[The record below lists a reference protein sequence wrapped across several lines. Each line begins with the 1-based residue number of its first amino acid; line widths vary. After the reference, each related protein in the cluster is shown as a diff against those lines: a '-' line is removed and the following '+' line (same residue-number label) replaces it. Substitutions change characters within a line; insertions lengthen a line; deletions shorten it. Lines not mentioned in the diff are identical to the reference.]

1 MGIMFFFNQKSFNF
15 APKMKRMLNMKPQMN
30 NEIFYFDRP
39 DFHPYLG
46 KLYIPR
52 NMLMLFIEQGTAQIS
67 INNELYTMDVDH
79 MFLLHSRSELILK
92 ETSPDFR
99 CVVIGVPSV
108 LRETASLQMDISF
121 IFLLMKKPCWQLE
134 GNMRKMAVSFY
145 TMFEYVNTDLHSD
158 AKTDLI
164 TSLFTFF
171 MSVIYENTKY
181 ALPTE
186 KPIKSMSKH
195 SLISRFGK
203 LLHVHIREDHR
214 VSYYAD
220 QLFVTPK
227 YLTQVVKSTIGIT
240 PKDIIDRMLA
250 IESLQLLKHTNHTI
264 QQISGL
270 LGFPDQS
277 YFGRFFK
284 RMFAISPIQF
294 RQNPD
299 MEVVMRLE
307 QSLLEKYPEMERLF
321 KVKSIINEQET

>member
-1 MGIMFFFNQKSFNF
+1 
-15 APKMKRMLNMKPQMN
+15 MKTQTT
-30 NEIFYFDRP
+30 NEIFYFERP
-39 DFHPYLG
+39 DYHPYLG
-46 KLYIPR
+46 KLYILR
-52 NMLMLFIEQGTAQIS
+52 NMMMLFIEQGTGAIS
-67 INNELYTMDVDH
+67 INNELHPMDADH
-79 MFLLHSRSELILK
+79 MFFLHSRSEVMLIDA
-92 ETSPDFR
+92 TPDFK

-108 LRETASLQMDISF
+108 LTQSASLQMDISF
-121 IFLLMKKPCWQLE
+121 IFLLMKKPCWALE
-134 GNMRKMAVSFY
+134 GNMRKMAESFY
-145 TMFEYVNTDLHSD
+145 TMFEYISTDLQSD

-171 MSVIYENTKY
+171 MSVIYETTKHT
-181 ALPTE
+181 LPSE
-186 KPIKSMSKH
+186 KPKTSMTKH

-203 LLHVHIREDHR
+203 LLRVHIREDHR

-240 PKDIIDRMLA
+240 PKDIIDRLLA
-250 IESLQLLKHTNHTI
+250 LESLQLLKHTNHTI
-264 QQISGL
+264 QQISGQ

-299 MEVVMRLE
+299 MEVMMRLE
-307 QSLLEKYPEMERLF
+307 KSLFEKYPELEKF
-321 KVKSIINEQET
+321 YQVNPITNESES

>member
-1 MGIMFFFNQKSFNF
+1 
-15 APKMKRMLNMKPQMN
+15 MKTQTA
-30 NEIFYFDRP
+30 NEIFYFERP
-39 DFHPYLG
+39 DYHPYLG

-52 NMLMLFIEQGTAQIS
+52 NMMMLFIEQGTGAIS
-67 INNELYTMDVDH
+67 INNEFHPMDADH
-79 MFLLHSRSELILK
+79 MFFLHSRSEVMLIDA
-92 ETSPDFR
+92 TPDFK

-108 LRETASLQMDISF
+108 LTQSASLQMDISF
-121 IFLLMKKPCWQLE
+121 IFLLMKKPCWELE
-134 GNMRKMAVSFY
+134 GNMRKMAESFY
-145 TMFEYVNTDLHSD
+145 TMFEYISNDLQSD

-171 MSVIYENTKY
+171 MSVIYESTKHT
-181 ALPTE
+181 LPSE
-186 KPIKSMSKH
+186 KPKTSMTKH

-203 LLHVHIREDHR
+203 LLRVHIREDHR

-250 IESLQLLKHTNHTI
+250 LESLQLLKHTNHTI
-264 QQISGL
+264 QQISGQ

-284 RMFAISPIQF
+284 RMFNISPIQF

-299 MEVVMRLE
+299 MEVMMRLE
-307 QSLLEKYPEMERLF
+307 QSLIEKYPEIEKF
-321 KVKSIINEQET
+321 YSVKSVTNAPEN

>member
-1 MGIMFFFNQKSFNF
+1 
-15 APKMKRMLNMKPQMN
+15 MKTQTA
-30 NEIFYFDRP
+30 NEIFYFERP
-39 DFHPYLG
+39 DYHPYLG

-52 NMLMLFIEQGTAQIS
+52 NMMMLFIEQGTGAIS
-67 INNELYTMDVDH
+67 INNEFHPMDADH
-79 MFLLHSRSELILK
+79 MFFLHSRSEVMLIDA
-92 ETSPDFR
+92 TPDFK

-108 LRETASLQMDISF
+108 LTQSASLQMDISF
-121 IFLLMKKPCWQLE
+121 IFLLMKKPCWALE
-134 GNMRKMAVSFY
+134 GNMRKMAESFY
-145 TMFEYVNTDLHSD
+145 TMFEYISTDLQSD

-171 MSVIYENTKY
+171 MSVIYETTKHT
-181 ALPTE
+181 LPSE
-186 KPIKSMSKH
+186 KPKTSMTKH

-203 LLHVHIREDHR
+203 LLRVHIREDHR

-250 IESLQLLKHTNHTI
+250 LESLQLLKHTNHTI
-264 QQISGL
+264 QQISGQ

-284 RMFAISPIQF
+284 RMFNISPIQF

-299 MEVVMRLE
+299 MEVMMRLE
-307 QSLLEKYPEMERLF
+307 QSLIEKYPEIEKF
-321 KVKSIINEQET
+321 YSVKSVTNAPEN

>member
-1 MGIMFFFNQKSFNF
+1 
-15 APKMKRMLNMKPQMN
+15 MKTQTA
-30 NEIFYFDRP
+30 NEIFYFERP
-39 DFHPYLG
+39 DYHPYLG

-52 NMLMLFIEQGTAQIS
+52 NMMMLFIEQGTGAIS
-67 INNELYTMDVDH
+67 INNELHPMDADH
-79 MFLLHSRSELILK
+79 MFFLHSRSEVMLIDA
-92 ETSPDFR
+92 TPDFK

-108 LRETASLQMDISF
+108 LTQSASLQMDISF
-121 IFLLMKKPCWQLE
+121 IFLLMKKPCWELE
-134 GNMRKMAVSFY
+134 GNMRKMAESFY
-145 TMFEYVNTDLHSD
+145 TMFEYISNDLQSD

-171 MSVIYENTKY
+171 MSVIYESTKHT
-181 ALPTE
+181 LPSE
-186 KPIKSMSKH
+186 KPKTSMTKH

-203 LLHVHIREDHR
+203 LLRVHIREDHR

-250 IESLQLLKHTNHTI
+250 LESLQLLKHTNHTI
-264 QQISGL
+264 QQISGQ

-284 RMFAISPIQF
+284 RMFNISPIQF

-299 MEVVMRLE
+299 MEVMMRLE
-307 QSLLEKYPEMERLF
+307 QSLIEKYPEIEKF
-321 KVKSIINEQET
+321 YSVKSVTNAPEN

>member
-1 MGIMFFFNQKSFNF
+1 
-15 APKMKRMLNMKPQMN
+15 MKTQTA
-30 NEIFYFDRP
+30 NEIFYFERP
-39 DFHPYLG
+39 DYHPYLG

-52 NMLMLFIEQGTAQIS
+52 NMMMLFIEQGTGAIS
-67 INNELYTMDVDH
+67 INNVLHPMDADH
-79 MFLLHSRSELILK
+79 MFFLHSRSEVMLIDA
-92 ETSPDFR
+92 TPDFK

-108 LRETASLQMDISF
+108 LTQSASLQMDISF
-121 IFLLMKKPCWQLE
+121 IFLLMKKPCWELE
-134 GNMRKMAVSFY
+134 GNMRKMAESFY
-145 TMFEYVNTDLHSD
+145 TMFEYISNDLQSD

-171 MSVIYENTKY
+171 MSVIYESTKHT
-181 ALPTE
+181 LPSE
-186 KPIKSMSKH
+186 KPKTSMTKH

-203 LLHVHIREDHR
+203 LLRVHIREDHR

-250 IESLQLLKHTNHTI
+250 LESLQLLKHTNHTI
-264 QQISGL
+264 QQISGQ

-284 RMFAISPIQF
+284 RMFNISPIQF

-299 MEVVMRLE
+299 MEVMMRLE
-307 QSLLEKYPEMERLF
+307 QSLIEKYPEIEKF
-321 KVKSIINEQET
+321 YSVKSVTNAPEN

>member
-1 MGIMFFFNQKSFNF
+1 
-15 APKMKRMLNMKPQMN
+15 MKTQTA
-30 NEIFYFDRP
+30 NEIFYFERP
-39 DFHPYLG
+39 DYHPYLG

-52 NMLMLFIEQGTAQIS
+52 NMMMLFIEQGTGAIS
-67 INNELYTMDVDH
+67 INNELHPMDADH
-79 MFLLHSRSELILK
+79 MFFLHSRSEVMLIDA
-92 ETSPDFR
+92 TPDFK
-99 CVVIGVPSV
+99 CVVIGVPAV
-108 LRETASLQMDISF
+108 LTQSASLQMDISF
-121 IFLLMKKPCWQLE
+121 IFLLMKKPCWELE
-134 GNMRKMAVSFY
+134 GNMRKMAESFY
-145 TMFEYVNTDLHSD
+145 TMFEYISNDLQSD

-171 MSVIYENTKY
+171 MSVIYETTKHT
-181 ALPTE
+181 LPSD
-186 KPIKSMSKH
+186 KPKTSMTKH

-203 LLHVHIREDHR
+203 LLRVHIREDHR

-250 IESLQLLKHTNHTI
+250 LESLQLLKHTNHTI
-264 QQISGL
+264 QQISGQ

-284 RMFAISPIQF
+284 RMFNISPIQF

-299 MEVVMRLE
+299 MEVMMRLE
-307 QSLLEKYPEMERLF
+307 QSLIEKYPEIEKF
-321 KVKSIINEQET
+321 YSVKSVTNAPEN

>member
-1 MGIMFFFNQKSFNF
+1 
-15 APKMKRMLNMKPQMN
+15 MKTQTA
-30 NEIFYFDRP
+30 NEIFYFERP
-39 DFHPYLG
+39 DYRPYLG

-52 NMLMLFIEQGTAQIS
+52 NMIMLFIEQGTGAIS
-67 INNELYTMDVDH
+67 INNELHSMDADH
-79 MFLLHSRSELILK
+79 MFFLHSRSEVMLIDA
-92 ETSPDFR
+92 TPDFK
-99 CVVIGVPSV
+99 CVVIGVPPV
-108 LRETASLQMDISF
+108 LTQSASLQMDISF
-121 IFLLMKKPCWQLE
+121 IFLLMKKPCWELE
-134 GNMRKMAVSFY
+134 GNMRKMAESFY
-145 TMFEYVNTDLHSD
+145 TMFEYISTDLQSD

-171 MSVIYENTKY
+171 MSVIYETTKHT
-181 ALPTE
+181 LPSE
-186 KPIKSMSKH
+186 KPKTSMTKH

>member
-1 MGIMFFFNQKSFNF
+1 
-15 APKMKRMLNMKPQMN
+15 MKKYVNMKPQKN
-30 NEIFYFDRP
+30 NELFYFDRP
-39 DFHPYLG
+39 DAHSYIG
-46 KLYIPR
+46 KLHIPR
-52 NMLMLFIEQGTAQIS
+52 NMIMLFIEQGTGVIS
-67 INNELYTMDVDH
+67 INDELHTMDVNH
-79 MFLLHSRSELILK
+79 MFFLHTRSELILK
-92 ETSPDFR
+92 EVSTDLK
-99 CVVIGVPSV
+99 CVVIGVPNV

-121 IFLLMKKPCWQLE
+121 IFLLMKKPCWKLE
-134 GNMRKMAVSFY
+134 GNMRKVAVSFY
-145 TMFEYVNTDLHSD
+145 TMFEYVNNDLHTD

-171 MSVIYENTKY
+171 MRIIYENTKHV
-181 ALPTE
+181 LPAE
-186 KPIKSMSKH
+186 KPINSIAKN

-203 LLHVHIREDHR
+203 LLRVHIREDHR

-250 IESLQLLKHTNHTI
+250 LESLQLLKHTNHTI
-264 QQISGL
+264 QQISGQ

-299 MEVVMRLE
+299 MEVMMRLE
-307 QSLLEKYPEMERLF
+307 KLLLEKYPELEKLYQ
-321 KVKSIINEQET
+321 VNPITNESESLQYFDSFMTKY